1 MTEFA
6 DRLEQLRGRFI
17 ARSCVER
24 AQLET
29 ALVAADLIEV
39 RRIAHSLSGA
49 GGTFGFHDI
58 SQAAADLEAAVD
70 GGAGEE
76 AVNATAAPLIA
87 LLGALR

>member
-6 DRLEQLRGRFI
+6 GRLEKLRGRFV

-29 ALVAADLIEV
+29 ALAAADLIEV

-49 GGTFGFHDI
+49 GGTFGFPAI
-58 SQAAADLEAAVD
+58 SQAAGDLEAAVD

-76 AVNATAAPLIA
+76 LLNATAGALIA
-87 LLGALR
+87 LLRALR